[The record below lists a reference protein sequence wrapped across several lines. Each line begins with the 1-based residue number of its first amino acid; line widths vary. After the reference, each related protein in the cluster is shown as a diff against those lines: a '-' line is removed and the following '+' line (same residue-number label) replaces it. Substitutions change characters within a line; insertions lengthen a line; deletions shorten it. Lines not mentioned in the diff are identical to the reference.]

1 MLKRRA
7 TLLRFLRILEAC
19 WQAGVLGVLGKLL
32 TDQSDLHKV
41 IYGTPGTIFSNV
53 LNFAVYTTNNGSCMP
68 SLRLQRLNTPLL
80 LYNDHVTRL
89 SII

>member
-19 WQAGVLGVLGKLL
+19 WQAGVLGELL

-41 IYGTPGTIFSNV
+41 IFGTRGHAGTIFSNV

-68 SLRLQRLNTPLL
+68 SRRLQRLNTPLSL
-80 LYNDHVTRL
+80 
-89 SII
+89 